1 MFLLILFCYIWT
13 FLLNLLVQIFKETNP
28 LYHTMSLKPF
38 CIVMNLNNHASWC
51 GTREINV
58 PVVIHLIIFQC
69 YLSFTFL
76 SLHLLVFLVRSRCTF
91 HLPTMYVLI
100 FPVAFIIFSSIIS
113 SVFSLILYA
122 VIACSGFGANTKGG
136 IACACSLFIY
146 S

>member
-28 LYHTMSLKPF
+28 LYHTISSKPF
-38 CIVMNLNNHASWC
+38 CIVMKLNNHASWC
-51 GTREINV
+51 GAREINV

-91 HLPTMYVLI
+91 L
-100 FPVAFIIFSSIIS
+100 SSTHNVCTYLSCSFHNFFFHYILCLLTY
-113 SVFSLILYA
+113 SLCCNSMFWLW
-122 VIACSGFGANTKGG
+122 SKHKRRN
-136 IACACSLFIY
+136 SLCL
-146 S
+146 